1 MKSEDDERF
10 TGLMCM
16 MAENFNDEISEAGLK
31 MRFGMLQVF
40 TIKQV
45 EMACKKI
52 LATRTY
58 NKMPPI
64 AEFIKAIQGPTPQI
78 EDIAETQANF
88 VISQVRKLGSWR
100 TPVFVDPITRDL
112 MNTRFNFTSLC
123 QQTESDM
130 QWFAKQFKIAYRT
143 CIAMDEGNK
152 RIEMTGK
159 LKKLVSGIG
168 G

>member
-1 MKSEDDERF
+1 MHSDNDKRKIAEAF
-10 TGLMCM
+10 TALC
-16 MAENFNDEISEAGLK
+16 ELHD
-31 MRFGMLQVF
+31 
-40 TIKQV
+40 
-45 EMACKKI
+45 KKI
-52 LATRTY
+52 SLFARKMYVESLKGFSADQITLAISQSIREH
-58 NKMPPI
+58 KWFPKP
-64 AEFIKAIQGPTPQI
+64 AELIELITGPTPQI

-112 MNTRFNFTSLC
+112 MNSRFNFTSLC